1 MLSCFNVEN
10 VTQIENF
17 LLSQTQSEMSRKNSD
32 YTQAVQKK
40 IRNFREIFLS
50 RKQIKASLG

>member
-1 MLSCFNVEN
+1 M
-10 VTQIENF
+10 TQIENF
-17 LLSQTQSEMSRKNSD
+17 LLRQTQSEMSRKNSD